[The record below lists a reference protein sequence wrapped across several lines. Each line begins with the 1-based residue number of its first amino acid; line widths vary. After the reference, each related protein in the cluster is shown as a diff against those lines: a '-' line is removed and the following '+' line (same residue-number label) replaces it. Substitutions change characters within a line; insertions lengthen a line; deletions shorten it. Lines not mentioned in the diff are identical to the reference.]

1 MSKNSLKIDLPSFDN
16 VCYLISE
23 SFTSDEIGNEV
34 ATKTENMCFCSEAP
48 AYSSEFFS
56 AGQIGIKLQAVL
68 IMDSENYFGEQ
79 KVKYNDVVYFV
90 YRTFKRSDN
99 TIELYLTLKA
109 GD

>member
-34 ATKTENMCFCSEAP
+34 ATATEKMCYCAQAP

-56 AGQIGIKLQAVL
+56 AGQMGIKLQAVL
-68 IMDSENYFGEQ
+68 IMDSENYAGEL
-79 KVKYNDVVYFV
+79 KVKYNDVIYFI
-90 YRTFKRSDN
+90 YRTFTRSDN
-99 TIELYLTLKA
+99 SIELYLTLKA